1 MSKFTINAALALLRF
16 VLNLLPRAIRVVY
29 AIIDLVDDG
38 CINSSVPRP
47 AWMTTLSSVIDT
59 LTAVGS
65 ELTYMKERTQKDSG

>member
-16 VLNLLPRAIRVVY
+16 ALNLLPKVVRIIY
-29 AIIDLVDDG
+29 TVIDLIDDG

-47 AWMTTLSSVIDT
+47 SWMVSLQSVIDT

-65 ELTYMKERTQKDSG
+65 DLTSIENQLSNE

>member
-16 VLNLLPRAIRVVY
+16 ALNLIPKVIRIVY
-29 AIIDLVDDG
+29 TIIDLVDDG

-47 AWMTTLSSVIDT
+47 AWMNALSGVIDT

-65 ELTYMKERTQKDSG
+65 ELTQVEGQLSNE